1 MLRKIKTNLKN
12 LQKKES
18 SLMDFIKDFGNNI
31 KIKSIQNIPKSQQK
45 KLIRSNDRYPLRIR
59 CEQFNGLSQ
68 IEEKLQIKKK
78 FTEDKENLELKNNVM
93 SIRVDGEHNS
103 SIKNYFKPLAE
114 SKKIKKIDFFDELN
128 MKNIKMPI
136 WEEKDL
142 EFPKSKIL
150 PKVKIMKVDNDVM
163 TDEEQV
169 NDAFKM
175 MRDNLREAMKLINQ
189 EKDYLSKN
197 LSKKIKLGK

>member
-18 SLMDFIKDFGNNI
+18 SLMDFIKDFGDNI
-31 KIKSIQNIPKSQQK
+31 KIKSIQNIPKSNQK
-45 KLIRSNDRYPLRIR
+45 KLIRSKHRYPLRIR
-59 CEQFNGLSQ
+59 CEQFNGISQ
-68 IEEKLQIKKK
+68 NEEKLQIKKK

-93 SIRVDGEHNS
+93 SVRVDGEHNS

-128 MKNIKMPI
+128 MKNIKMPL

-169 NDAFKM
+169 NDALKM
-175 MRDNLREAMKLINQ
+175 MRDNLREAMKFINQ

-197 LSKKIKLGK
+197 LSKKIKFGK

>member
-18 SLMDFIKDFGNNI
+18 SLMDFVKDLGSNV
-31 KIKSIQNIPKSQQK
+31 KIKSIQNISRADQT
-45 KLIRSNDRYPLRIR
+45 KLLRNNDRYPLRIR
-59 CEQFNGLSQ
+59 CDHFNGPSQ

-78 FTEDKENLELKNNVM
+78 FSEDKENLELKNNIL
-93 SIRVDGEHNS
+93 SSKIDGEHNS
-103 SIKNYFKPLAE
+103 SIKNYFKPLTE
-114 SKKIKKIDFFDELN
+114 SKKFKKIEFLDELN
-128 MKNIKMPI
+128 RKNIKMPL

-163 TDEEQV
+163 TDDEQL
-169 NDAFKM
+169 NDALKM
-175 MRDNLREAMKLINQ
+175 MRENLREAMKFINQ
-189 EKDYLSKN
+189 ENDYLTKN
-197 LSKKIKLGK
+197 LSRKIKFER